1 VLINVAQLLRAE
13 VGARRQYDLDELGAE
28 GTPEAGLPLRGR
40 VELTRTDR
48 SILVQAD
55 LTTEVRGRCDR
66 CLDAVRKPVTVT
78 LEEEFYPTVDILHG
92 GRLPDPENR
101 DAFRIDE
108 HHELDLG
115 EATRQYVLMS
125 QPMRLL
131 CRPQCAGLCHRC
143 GTNLNL
149 GPCTCSP
156 DQGDQRWAA
165 LRQLLERETF
175 GRS

>member
-1 VLINVAQLLRAE
+1 MLINVAQLLRAE